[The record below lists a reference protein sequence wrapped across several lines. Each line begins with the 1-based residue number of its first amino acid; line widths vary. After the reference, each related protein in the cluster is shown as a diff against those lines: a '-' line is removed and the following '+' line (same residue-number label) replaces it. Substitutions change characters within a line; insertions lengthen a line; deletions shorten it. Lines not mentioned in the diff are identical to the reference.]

1 MPTANA
7 AEDNGQT
14 PKSARG
20 AATAKRTAARR
31 KTRRHAV
38 ETIPAGE
45 PVAGDIERWLDWQC
59 QMISGVRRG
68 VVYVTPSEEFHLIE
82 PSACW
87 PSDDAVAT
95 KAMRNAAI
103 KALHN
108 GSGLIQKALDKES
121 LANEVLDFVACPL
134 FTGVTPLGV
143 VVLAMEMRSEVQRR
157 AVLQLVQWGT
167 VWLNQALIRSGAHGI
182 DPSAVAMQA
191 VNLLTQEM
199 PLPVVANQL
208 CTLLADKLGCAHVGL
223 GLRNGLQVQVV
234 AVSHQMQFDRR
245 VESLS
250 RIEAAM
256 EECVDQE
263 QPLSLPM
270 MTGEERGLNRAHRR
284 LIEEPGIGAVCSI
297 PIKGSDKVIGVL
309 TLQWEQITRFDR
321 SVADLLTQFVDHVGP
336 TLWLKQREERSLS
349 RRLLDGGQDPARRL
363 FGAGNLRLKVIAAA
377 LVVGLLAASLLQT
390 DHRVSA
396 RSLIEGTLQ
405 QAVVAPMAGYLAAAN
420 ARAGDVVEKDQ
431 VLAVLDDRELLLER
445 DRQIS
450 ERDKHTKEYLE
461 ALSTRD
467 RAKIAVTQARVAQ
480 AEAQLRLAEEQ
491 LQRTE
496 LRAPFAGTL
505 VSGDLSRA
513 IGAPLERGQLLF
525 ELVPSDGYRISL
537 QVDEHDVA
545 ALEPGQAGSLRLS
558 GLPDATIPFTVSRI
572 VPVAAAE
579 QGGNHFRVEAELENV
594 PSGLRPGM
602 QGVAKVTVGR
612 ESYLWVWT
620 HNLIQRLRLWAWSIG
635 LS

>member
-59 QMISGVRRG
+59 HMISGVRRG

-182 DPSAVAMQA
+182 DPLAVAMQA

-297 PIKGSDKVIGVL
+297 PIKGSGKIIGVL
-309 TLQWEQITRFDR
+309 TLQWEQVTRFDR
-321 SVADLLTQFVDHVGP
+321 SVADLLTKIVDNVGP
-336 TLWLKQREERSLS
+336 TLCLKQREERSLS

-377 LVVGLLAASLLQT
+377 FVVGLLAASLLQT

-525 ELVPSDGYRISL
+525 ELVPSHGYRISL

-558 GLPDATIPFTVSRI
+558 GLPEAAIPFTVSRI

-579 QGGNHFRVEAELENV
+579 QGGNHFRVEAELESV

-602 QGVAKVTVGR
+602 QGVAKVKVGR

-620 HNLIQRLRLWAWSIG
+620 HNLIQRLHLWAWSIG

>member
-1 MPTANA
+1 M
-7 AEDNGQT
+7 
-14 PKSARG
+14 
-20 AATAKRTAARR
+20 
-31 KTRRHAV
+31 
-38 ETIPAGE
+38 
-45 PVAGDIERWLDWQC
+45 AGDVERWLDWQC
-59 QMISGVRRG
+59 QMISGVQRG
-68 VVYVTPSEEFHLIE
+68 AVYVTPTAEFHLIE
-82 PSACW
+82 QSACW
-87 PSDDAVAT
+87 PGDAPGT
-95 KAMRNAAI
+95 KAMRNAAV
-103 KALHN
+103 KAMHN

-121 LANEVLDFVACPL
+121 PKKEVLDFVAYPIFHGL
-134 FTGVTPLGV
+134 TPLGV

-157 AVLQLVQWGT
+157 AVLQLVQWGA
-167 VWLNQALIRSGAHGI
+167 VWLNQALIRGGAHGI

-191 VNLLTQEM
+191 VTLLTQDL

-208 CTLLADKLGCAHVGL
+208 CSLLADKLGCTHVGL
-223 GLRNGLQVQVV
+223 GMRNGLQVQVV

-250 RIEAAM
+250 LIEAAM
-256 EECVDQE
+256 EECIDQE

-270 MTGEERGLNRAHRR
+270 MTGEARGLNRAHRR
-284 LIEEPGIGAVCSI
+284 LIDEQSIGAVCSM
-297 PIKGSDKVIGVL
+297 PIKGGDKVIGAL
-309 TLQWEQITRFDR
+309 TLQWEQITLFDR
-321 SVADLLTQFVDHVGP
+321 SIADLLAQFTGHIGP
-336 TLWLKQREERSLS
+336 TLYLKQREERSLS

-377 LVVGLLAASLLQT
+377 LAVGLVAASLLQT
-390 DHRVSA
+390 EHRVSA

-461 ALSTRD
+461 ALAARD
-467 RAKIAVTQARVAQ
+467 RAKITVTQARVAQ
-480 AEAQLRLAEEQ
+480 ADAQLRLAEEQ
-491 LQRTE
+491 LRRTE

-545 ALEPGQAGSLRLS
+545 ALEPGQEGSLRLA
-558 GLPDATIPFTVSRI
+558 GLPDAAIPFTVSRI
-572 VPVAAAE
+572 VPVATAE
-579 QGGNHFRVEAELENV
+579 QGGNHFRVEAELEDV

-602 QGVAKVTVGR
+602 QGVAKVVVGR
-612 ESYLWVWT
+612 NSYLWVWT

>member
-59 QMISGVRRG
+59 HMISGVRRG

-182 DPSAVAMQA
+182 DPLAVAMQA

-309 TLQWEQITRFDR
+309 TLQWEQVTRFDR
-321 SVADLLTQFVDHVGP
+321 SVADLLTKIVDNVGP
-336 TLWLKQREERSLS
+336 TLCLKQREERSLS

-390 DHRVSA
+390 EHRVSA

-558 GLPDATIPFTVSRI
+558 GLPEAAIPFTVSRI

-602 QGVAKVTVGR
+602 QGVAKVKVGR

>member
-1 MPTANA
+1 MPTAA
-7 AEDNGQT
+7 AAHESGQK
-14 PKSARG
+14 PQAARSE
-20 AATAKRTAARR
+20 ATAKRNAARR
-31 KTRRHAV
+31 KARRHAAD
-38 ETIPAGE
+38 TSPAAE
-45 PVAGDIERWLDWQC
+45 PAAGDVERWLDWQC

-68 VVYVTPSEEFHLIE
+68 AVYITPTEEFHAIE

-87 PSDDAVAT
+87 PSDAAGT
-95 KAMRNAAI
+95 KSMRNAAV

-108 GSGLIQKALDKES
+108 GSGLIQKSLDKES
-121 LANEVLDFVACPL
+121 QTNEVLDFVAYPI
-134 FTGVTPLGV
+134 FHGVTALGV

-157 AVLQLVQWGT
+157 AVLQLVQWGA

-191 VNLLTQEM
+191 VSLLTQDL
-199 PLPVVANQL
+199 PLPVVTNQL

-223 GLRNGLQVQVV
+223 GMRTGLQVQVV
-234 AVSHQMQFDRR
+234 AVSHQIQFDRR
-245 VESLS
+245 LESLS
-250 RIEAAM
+250 RVEAAM
-256 EECVDQE
+256 EECIDQE

-270 MTGEERGLNRAHRR
+270 MTGEARGLNRAHRW
-284 LIEEPGIGAVCSI
+284 LMDEQSVGAVCSM
-297 PIKGSDKVIGVL
+297 PLKAGDKVIGAL

-321 SVADLLTQFVDHVGP
+321 SVADLLAHFTDHIGP
-336 TLWLKQREERSLS
+336 TLHLKQREERSLS
-349 RRLLDGGQDPARRL
+349 RRLLDGGQEPAQRL
-363 FGAGNLRLKVIAAA
+363 LGAGNLRLKIIAAA
-377 LVVGLLAASLLQT
+377 LVVGLVAASLLQT

-420 ARAGDVVEKDQ
+420 ARAGDAVEKDQ

-461 ALSTRD
+461 ALAARD
-467 RAKIAVTQARVAQ
+467 RAKIAITQARVAQ

-558 GLPDATIPFTVSRI
+558 GLPEAAISFTVSRI
-572 VPVAAAE
+572 VPVAAAD
-579 QGGNHFRVEAELENV
+579 QGGNHFRVEAELEDI

-602 QGVAKVTVGR
+602 QGVAKVKVGR

-620 HNLIQRLRLWAWSIG
+620 HNLIRRLSLWAWSIG

>member
-7 AEDNGQT
+7 ADESGQK
-14 PKSARG
+14 PQAARSVD
-20 AATAKRTAARR
+20 TEKRKAARR
-31 KTRRHAV
+31 KTRRHAA
-38 ETIPAGE
+38 EAIPAGE
-45 PVAGDIERWLDWQC
+45 SVAGDVERWLDWQC

-68 VVYVTPSEEFHLIE
+68 AVYVTPTAEFHMIE

-87 PSDDAVAT
+87 PSDAAAT
-95 KAMRNAAI
+95 KAMRNAAV

-108 GSGLIQKALDKES
+108 GSGLIQKALDKECPE
-121 LANEVLDFVACPL
+121 NEVLDFVAYPI
-134 FTGVTPLGV
+134 FHGMTPLGV

-157 AVLQLVQWGT
+157 AVLQLVQWGA

-191 VNLLTQEM
+191 VTLLTQDV

-223 GLRNGLQVQVV
+223 GMRNGLQVQIV

-250 RIEAAM
+250 LIEAAM
-256 EECVDQE
+256 EECIDQE
-263 QPLSLPM
+263 QPLSLPA
-270 MTGEERGLNRAHRR
+270 MTGEARGLNRAHRG
-284 LIEEPGIGAVCSI
+284 LIDEPSIGAVCSM
-297 PIKGSDKVIGVL
+297 PIKGGDKVIGVL

-321 SVADLLTQFVDHVGP
+321 SVADLLAQFTDHVGP
-336 TLWLKQREERSLS
+336 TLHLKQREERSLS

-363 FGAGNLRLKVIAAA
+363 FGAGNLRLKIIAAA
-377 LVVGLLAASLLQT
+377 LAVGLVAASLLQT

-461 ALSTRD
+461 ALAARD
-467 RAKIAVTQARVAQ
+467 RAKITVTQARVAQ
-480 AEAQLRLAEEQ
+480 ADAQLRLAEEQ

-545 ALEPGQAGSLRLS
+545 ALEPGQEGSLRLS
-558 GLPDATIPFTVSRI
+558 GLPDAAIPFTVSRI
-572 VPVAAAE
+572 VPLAAAE
-579 QGGNHFRVEAELENV
+579 QGGNHFRVEAELEAP

-602 QGVAKVTVGR
+602 QGVAKVVVGR
-612 ESYLWVWT
+612 NSYLWVWT
-620 HNLIQRLRLWAWSIG
+620 RNLIQRLRLWAWSIG

>member
-1 MPTANA
+1 MPTATAPDEIGQKAQA
-7 AEDNGQT
+7 ARN
-14 PKSARG
+14 SAKAERN
-20 AATAKRTAARR
+20 AARR
-31 KTRRHAV
+31 NTRRHAADM
-38 ETIPAGE
+38 TPAAE
-45 PVAGDIERWLDWQC
+45 PIRGDVERWLDWQC

-68 VVYVTPSEEFHLIE
+68 TVYITPTAEFHLIE
-82 PSACW
+82 SSACW
-87 PSDDAVAT
+87 PSDAVET
-95 KAMRNAAI
+95 KAMRNAAV

-108 GSGLIQKALDKES
+108 GSGLIQKALDKENP
-121 LANEVLDFVACPL
+121 ANEVLDFVAYPIVH
-134 FTGVTPLGV
+134 GVTALGV

-157 AVLQLVQWGT
+157 AVLQLVQWGA

-191 VNLLTQEM
+191 VTLLTQDL
-199 PLPVVANQL
+199 PLPVVGNQL

-223 GLRNGLQVQVV
+223 GMRTGLQVQLV
-234 AVSHQMQFDRR
+234 AVSHQIQFDRR
-245 VESLS
+245 VDSLS
-250 RIEAAM
+250 RVEAAM
-256 EECVDQE
+256 EECIDQE

-284 LIEEPGIGAVCSI
+284 LIDEQSIGAVCSM
-297 PIKGSDKVIGVL
+297 PLKAGDKVIGAL
-309 TLQWEQITRFDR
+309 TLQWEQVTCFDR
-321 SVADLLTQFVDHVGP
+321 SVADLLAQLTEHIGP
-336 TLWLKQREERSLS
+336 TLHLKQREERSLS

-363 FGAGNLRLKVIAAA
+363 LGAGNLRLKIIAAA
-377 LVVGLLAASLLQT
+377 LVVGLVAASLLQT

-420 ARAGDVVEKDQ
+420 VRAGDAVEKDQ

-450 ERDKHTKEYLE
+450 ERDKHAKEYLE
-461 ALSTRD
+461 ALAARD
-467 RAKIAVTQARVAQ
+467 RAKIAITQARVAQ

-545 ALEPGQAGSLRLS
+545 ALEPGQEGSLRLS
-558 GLPDATIPFTVSRI
+558 GLPDAAIPFTVSRI
-572 VPVAAAE
+572 VPVATAE
-579 QGGNHFRVEAELENV
+579 QGGNHFRVEAELEAV

-602 QGVAKVTVGR
+602 QGVAKVVVGR
-612 ESYLWVWT
+612 NSYLWVWT

>member
-7 AEDNGQT
+7 AEDSGQT

-297 PIKGSDKVIGVL
+297 PIKGSGKIIGVL
-309 TLQWEQITRFDR
+309 TLQWEQVTRFDR
-321 SVADLLTQFVDHVGP
+321 SVADLLTKIVDNVGP
-336 TLWLKQREERSLS
+336 TLCLKQREERSLS

-602 QGVAKVTVGR
+602 QGVAKVKVGR

>member
-59 QMISGVRRG
+59 HMISGVRRG

-182 DPSAVAMQA
+182 DPLVVAMQA

-297 PIKGSDKVIGVL
+297 PIKGSGKIIGVL
-309 TLQWEQITRFDR
+309 TLQWEQVTRFDR
-321 SVADLLTQFVDHVGP
+321 SVADLLTKIVDNVGP
-336 TLWLKQREERSLS
+336 TLCLKQREERSLS

-390 DHRVSA
+390 EHRVSA

-558 GLPDATIPFTVSRI
+558 GLPEAAIPFTVSRI

-579 QGGNHFRVEAELENV
+579 QGGNHFRVEAELESV

-602 QGVAKVTVGR
+602 QGVAKVKVGR